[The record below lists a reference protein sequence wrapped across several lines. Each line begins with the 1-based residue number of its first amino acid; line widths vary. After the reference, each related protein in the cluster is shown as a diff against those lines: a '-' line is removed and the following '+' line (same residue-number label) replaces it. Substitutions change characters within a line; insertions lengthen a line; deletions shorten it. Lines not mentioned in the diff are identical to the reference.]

1 MYCISTV
8 LYYAMPC
15 CTILLVCAAA
25 VRLNMSTLESQ
36 GMSKAGLSDITS
48 TYNLEDLHAPMHLHF
63 QVAESG

>member
-1 MYCISTV
+1 
-8 LYYAMPC
+8 
-15 CTILLVCAAA
+15 
-25 VRLNMSTLESQ
+25 MSTLESQ